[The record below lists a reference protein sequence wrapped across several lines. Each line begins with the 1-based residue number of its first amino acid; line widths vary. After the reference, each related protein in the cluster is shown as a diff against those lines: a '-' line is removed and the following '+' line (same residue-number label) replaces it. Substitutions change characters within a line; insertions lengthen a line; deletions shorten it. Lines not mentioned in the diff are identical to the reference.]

1 MPKKNP
7 HYPDTETG
15 RTKLYSFNWV
25 GGGYNQV
32 FAKSKKDAKR
42 IAEAWFN
49 SDPDQKTL
57 VVQLSS
63 VMYQRNPT
71 NYYNSLPLFD

>member
-1 MPKKNP
+1 MLKKNP
-7 HYPDTETG
+7 HYPDTTTG

-32 FAKSKKDAKR
+32 FAKGKKDAKR

-49 SDPDQKTL
+49 SNVDHDPLT
-57 VVQLSS
+57 VQLSS